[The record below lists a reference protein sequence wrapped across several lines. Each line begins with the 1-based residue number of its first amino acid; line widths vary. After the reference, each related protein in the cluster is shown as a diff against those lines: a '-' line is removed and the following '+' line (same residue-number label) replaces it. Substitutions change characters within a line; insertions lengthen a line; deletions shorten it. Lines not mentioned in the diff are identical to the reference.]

1 MAPWEEHPAAA
12 TPTKGCFGWPRY
24 DGRCYTGRERRARP
38 AGCSA
43 GRSRAGSGVFCGPK
57 VSYSLHSLQLVKNY
71 QPPWLGERQISVL
84 AYFHAPRSSVLD
96 FWSNRPAL
104 FGHFQS
110 GDGGCVEL
118 SSLNSPFPGHEER
131 ESLNSY
137 CQRVYLHRVGVAQR
151 GRTGPKMDENGGP
164 TG

>member
-1 MAPWEEHPAAA
+1 MALKKNGSKRRRDKNLYRFRSCNFVNPEAAVLYCMWNFH
-12 TPTKGCFGWPRY
+12 TPPL
-24 DGRCYTGRERRARP
+24 P
-38 AGCSA
+38 
-43 GRSRAGSGVFCGPK
+43 
-57 VSYSLHSLQLVKNY
+57 
-71 QPPWLGERQISVL
+71 
-84 AYFHAPRSSVLD
+84 VLD